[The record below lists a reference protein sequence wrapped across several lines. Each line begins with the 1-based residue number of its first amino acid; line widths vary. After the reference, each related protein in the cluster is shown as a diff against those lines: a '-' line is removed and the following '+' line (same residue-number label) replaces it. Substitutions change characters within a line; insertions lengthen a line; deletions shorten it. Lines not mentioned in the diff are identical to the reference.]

1 MKDNSIWKDAPHHM
15 ATGKC
20 KLKQKWDT
28 TSVQSLSHVRLFA
41 PPWTTTCQASLSIK
55 IPRACS
61 NSFPLSQ
68 WCHPTISSSVIPFFS
83 WLHSLAIWSLVLLP
97 VLNPAWTSGSSRFM
111 FGWSL
116 AWRILSITLLACE
129 CNCTV
134 VCAFFGIASFWDW
147 DENWPFP
154 ILWPL
159 LSFSNLLTY
168 WVQCFHNIIF

>member
-1 MKDNSIWKDAPHHM
+1 MKDNSIWKVAPHQM

-20 KLKQKWDT
+20 KIKQKWDT
-28 TSVQSLSHVRLFA
+28 TSVQSLSHVQLFA
-41 PPWTTTCQASLSIK
+41 TPWTTTHQASLSIK
-55 IPRACS
+55 TPRACS

-68 WCHPTISSSVIPFFS
+68 WCHPTISSSVILFFS
-83 WLHSLAIWSLVLLP
+83 WLHSLALGSLGPLP
-97 VLNPAWTSGSSRFM
+97 VLKPAWTSGSSRFM
-111 FGWSL
+111 FCWSL

-159 LSFSNLLTY
+159 LSFPNLLTY